1 MTTGYDPNVVEGLL
15 NEMGS
20 AESHLSIEDEKLR
33 EAQANFEVAS
43 RKYSALRDMTAKYM
57 GQNPYVWI
65 LQHGGTIDW
74 EISGR
79 YRFIQMTIGAAVV
92 AALQEMKEPAGLAEI
107 AKKLRS
113 GGVRRSPESLI
124 RAVNAALMR
133 TKGIVKD
140 KDNKYSFVEE
150 EDLPF

>member
-1 MTTGYDPNVVEGLL
+1 MTTGYDPNVVKGLL
-15 NEMGS
+15 NEMGE
-20 AESHLSIEDEKLR
+20 AEHNLVMEDERLR

-43 RKYSALRDMTAKYM
+43 RKYSALRDMTAKYV

-65 LQHGGTIDW
+65 LQQGGTIDW
-74 EISGR
+74 EITGR
-79 YRFIQMTIGAAVV
+79 YRFIQMPIGAAVV
-92 AALQEMKEPAGLAEI
+92 AALQEMNEPVGLAEI

-133 TKGIVKD
+133 TKGVVKG
-140 KDNKYSFVEE
+140 KDNKYTFVAE